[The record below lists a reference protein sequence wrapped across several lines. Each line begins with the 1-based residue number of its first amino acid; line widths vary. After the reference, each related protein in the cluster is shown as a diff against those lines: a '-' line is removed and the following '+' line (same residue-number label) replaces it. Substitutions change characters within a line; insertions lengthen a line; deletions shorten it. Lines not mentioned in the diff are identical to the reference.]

1 MNNKYYKQLGKR
13 TPSFY
18 NFPQMFKWQWC
29 QRFLRETS
37 MVKKN
42 SVYTV
47 QKVSISISRFYLAHL
62 WIRDQI
68 VETLFSTGVT
78 SENKTI
84 HTPPPIPS
92 SQCWG
97 GCCFVQVAG
106 TVAQHCVEGVGW
118 EKLCFPLFKLAKY
131 RGSLVQSVST
141 KFVADCRSVQIN
153 SLHTTP
159 EN

>member
-13 TPSFY
+13 RPRFY
-18 NFPQMFKWQWC
+18 NFPQMFKWQWR

-84 HTPPPIPS
+84 RTPPPIPS

-118 EKLCFPLFKLAKY
+118 EKLCFPKIQ

>member
-1 MNNKYYKQLGKR
+1 MNKKYYKQLGKR
-13 TPSFY
+13 TPRFY
-18 NFPQMFKWQWC
+18 NFPQMFRWQWR

-118 EKLCFPLFKLAKY
+118 EKLCFPKIQ